1 MQPLPD
7 TKDGP
12 RHHFPNVGSLMR
24 GTNISLGSTD
34 KRLNEPLIHP
44 SIKCHNVVSKQ
55 LTSSLPP
62 LPILTTFSIP
72 FPI

>member
-24 GTNISLGSTD
+24 GPIISLGSTN

-44 SIKCHNVVSKQ
+44 SSVNKMS
-55 LTSSLPP
+55 
-62 LPILTTFSIP
+62 
-72 FPI
+72 